1 MRTTWWV
8 RGAAVTV
15 TGLAAVL
22 VSGAAWGDANVPL
35 RSGQAPM
42 TAVGFPTHIC
52 DGSFGGGPYPDLDVW
67 SFVLP
72 DSDRQFVSMTASFD
86 TNGDHIADTT
96 LSAPAAGGIDGR
108 TGTSKAWII
117 ATAGATLL
125 NASAVVTGTT
135 PPHPNSFNIARTC
148 SANWPPSPSPG
159 ASQSPSATG
168 GASQSTGDSAGTGG
182 GAGMGTGWGTG
193 MSLESL
199 SPSTWS
205 GQGTMG
211 SPGPGETPGAS
222 AGTGPNPNGAPNTGT
237 GSDLNGAPNT
247 DSGDILSGSKVV
259 LGAGALLGSVAC
271 VGALMMLR
279 QRRNPFGRRR
289 RVS

>member
-96 LSAPAAGGIDGR
+96 LSAPAAGGIDDR

-117 ATAGATLL
+117 TPAGATLL
-125 NASAVVTGTT
+125 SASAVATGTT
-135 PPHPNSFNIARTC
+135 PPHPNFFNIARTC
-148 SANWPPSPSPG
+148 PANRPPSPSPR
-159 ASQSPSATG
+159 ASQSPLANG
-168 GASQSTGDSAGTGG
+168 GAGPSAGDSAG
-182 GAGMGTGWGTG
+182 AG

-199 SPSTWS
+199 SPSASS
-205 GQGTMG
+205 GQSTVG
-211 SPGPGETPGAS
+211 SPGPSETPGANT
-222 AGTGPNPNGAPNTGT
+222 GTGPDPNGAPNTDG
-237 GSDLNGAPNT
+237 
-247 DSGDILSGSKVV
+247 GDILSGSNVV

-271 VGALMMLR
+271 VGVLMMIR
-279 QRRNPFGRRR
+279 QRRNPSHRLK
-289 RVS
+289 RVG